1 MDNISHFASR
11 HWQLVVAFVVI
22 FIVLMI
28 YEYYSLK
35 KAGKAIST
43 AQAIEQIN
51 HFSAVVID
59 LRPAEI
65 FKKGHIIGAIRATEA
80 DFRLPKMHQ
89 HKDKPVI
96 LVCTRGFESQKL
108 APKLASQ
115 GFSQLMTLEGGIS
128 AWQTAKLPLVKK

>member
-1 MDNISHFASR
+1 MDNISHFAAR